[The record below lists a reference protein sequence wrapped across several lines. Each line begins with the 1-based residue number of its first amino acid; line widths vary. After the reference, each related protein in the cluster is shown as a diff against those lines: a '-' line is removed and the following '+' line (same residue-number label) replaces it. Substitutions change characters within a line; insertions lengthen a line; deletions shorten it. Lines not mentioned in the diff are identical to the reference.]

1 MKKLGNPLLLAMLAL
16 SGLSLNAQAADI
28 GVSVSIGDPNFYGR
42 IDIGNF
48 PQPRVIYP
56 EPVIIERGGHYAP
69 IYLRV
74 PPGHAKDW
82 KKHCKHYDACGRP
95 VYFVQDDWYQR
106 DYAPAYREQH
116 GKGHGPDNHPG
127 KGPKDNPGKG
137 HGKH

>member
-1 MKKLGNPLLLAMLAL
+1 MKASIPVLLTSLLLVFSEAHAT
-16 SGLSLNAQAADI
+16 DI

-69 IYLRV
+69 VYMRV

-82 KKHCKHYDACGRP
+82 KKHCKHYNACARP
-95 VYFVQDDWYQR
+95 VYFVQDDWYER
-106 DYAPAYREQH
+106 DYAPAYREKH
-116 GKGHGPDNHPG
+116 GKG
-127 KGPKDNPGKG
+127 KAPKDKAQHGNKGNGKG
-137 HGKH
+137 HGKD